1 VSSRRTLILLGAV
14 GVGLVAALLL
24 YSYVNGI
31 EEDNRREQEPVA
43 AFVAKNDI
51 PQSADATQAF
61 DAGDIEQGEIAQ
73 KYLPNDAI
81 KNKDDIEGKVA
92 IVNISPKTVITR
104 GMFADPIT
112 AGVSFRS
119 RLQDP
124 THVAVTIRVDE
135 VRGVAGLLA
144 PGDDVNI
151 LVRTKLVPGVVV
163 TPEDIEAGE
172 QPPPTEEDVCTIF
185 LAYFCGE
192 EHGPSVFLYQK
203 VNILAVDTT
212 AQLQPGEATPETEG
226 TTTATQSF
234 TGLVT
239 FNVPAD
245 AAAVITSVPD
255 EAIYLTL
262 LAKEYT
268 PSVEWPQKAGAIFAG
283 DILPGED
290 PALITPYGPQGLEE
304 NED

>member
-24 YSYVNGI
+24 YNYVSGI
-31 EEDNRREQEPVA
+31 EDKNREEQEPVT
-43 AFVAKNDI
+43 AFVAKRDI
-51 PQSADATQAF
+51 PQSFDATQAF
-61 DAGDIEQGEIAQ
+61 DAGDIEEGEIAR
-73 KYLPNDAI
+73 KFLPNDAI
-81 KNKDDIEGKVA
+81 ANKDDIEGKVA
-92 IVNISPKTVITR
+92 ILNISPGTVITK
-104 GMFADPIT
+104 GMFADPVT

-151 LVRTKLVPGVVV
+151 LVQTKLVPGVVV
-163 TPEDIEAGE
+163 TPEDIEAVTT
-172 QPPPTEEDVCTIF
+172 PTTTEEDVCTVF

-192 EHGPSVFLYQK
+192 EQGPSVFLYQK
-203 VNILAVDTT
+203 VNILAVDTL
-212 AQLQPGEATPETEG
+212 AQLQPGEATPEQPEG
-226 TTTATQSF
+226 NTTQTF

-239 FNVPAD
+239 FNVPPD

-262 LAKEYT
+262 LAKEYQ
-268 PSVEWPQKAGAIFAG
+268 PSIDWPQRAGAIFSG

-290 PALITPYGPQGLEE
+290 PGIITPYGPAGLPEE
-304 NED
+304 D